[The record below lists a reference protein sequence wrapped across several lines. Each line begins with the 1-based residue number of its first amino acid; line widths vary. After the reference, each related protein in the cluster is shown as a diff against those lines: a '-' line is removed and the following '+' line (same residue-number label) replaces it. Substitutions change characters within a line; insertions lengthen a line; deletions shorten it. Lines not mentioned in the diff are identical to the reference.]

1 MTPESNK
8 AKSSLTEWV
17 NSAFSTNKALKAENE
32 ILKQENSGLT
42 SDLSASQTLTKEHEA
57 TITRLQ
63 AAAST
68 HADVVAAHN
77 TEKASFVAQLA
88 AKDAQLA
95 AQAAGYGMKPEEM
108 QGKSPEEI
116 SAAFTARVSARAA
129 DQLAELGFAPEALP
143 ASGAP
148 VGTPAAENTM
158 TYAEFSALNASDK
171 MKFSVGGGRLVG

>member
-77 TEKASFVAQLA
+77 TEKASFV
-88 AKDAQLA
+88 AQLA